1 MAMKKRD
8 RIKGGTWLGN
18 EEEGSKNQRRYMV
31 GQ

>member
-8 RIKGGTWLGN
+8 RIKGGTWCGN
-18 EEEGSKNQRRYMV
+18 EEEGYNQRRYIV